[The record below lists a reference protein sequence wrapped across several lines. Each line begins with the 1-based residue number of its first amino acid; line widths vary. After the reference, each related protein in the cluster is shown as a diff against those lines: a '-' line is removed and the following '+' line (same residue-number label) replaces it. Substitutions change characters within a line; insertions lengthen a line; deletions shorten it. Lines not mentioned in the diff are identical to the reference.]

1 MRLRRKI
8 KRSTRQY
15 VVVVFICLLVL
26 GFAALSATFLIS
38 NRIRDSYQ
46 AKLDEYSQEMK
57 DNQHAIFVATSDI
70 KAGALI
76 TEENTDRR
84 IEYSS
89 QPLEAFVSTEDMG
102 KVVLVDIPSG
112 THLLTSMVTD
122 YKLSTEL
129 RELEYI
135 AIHLGSNVNKDDTV
149 DVRINF
155 PNGEDYILISKKIV
169 RGLSQ
174 EAASCLMW
182 LDEEEILMMSAAIVD
197 VYEYPGSKIYFAKYV
212 DPLIQEPSTVT
223 YTPSLPVLKLI
234 EEDPNIVDRY
244 SQEINKEIRK
254 GLENRLASSFNKDV
268 TQANW
273 ELVPDTSYASI
284 EYKQEVEDAVE
295 LGEDNKFENN
305 SYYALDDDK
314 RLEEVIVIE

>member
-26 GFAALSATFLIS
+26 GFAAFLATFLIS
-38 NRIRDSYQ
+38 NSIRDNYQ

-57 DNQHAIFVATSDI
+57 DNQHAVFVATSDI

-89 QPLEAFVSTEDMG
+89 QPLETLITTEDMG
-102 KVVLVDIPSG
+102 KVLLVDIPAG
-112 THLLTSMVTD
+112 AHLLTSMVTD
-122 YKLSTEL
+122 YKISTEL

-149 DVRINF
+149 DIRINF
-155 PNGEDYILISKKIV
+155 PNGEDYIVNSKKIV

-182 LDEEEILMMSAAIVD
+182 LDEEEMLRMSAAIVD
-197 VYEYPGSKIYFAKYV
+197 AYEYPGTKIYFTKYV
-212 DPLIQEPSTVT
+212 DPLIQEPSVVT
-223 YTPSLPVLKLI
+223 YTPSLSVLKLI
-234 EEDPNIVDRY
+234 EEDPNVVDRY

-254 GLENRLASSFNKDV
+254 GLENRLASSFNMDV

-273 ELVPDTSYASI
+273 ELSPDTSYASI
-284 EYKQEVEDAVE
+284 EYKEEAEDTVE
-295 LGEDNKFENN
+295 LGRDNEIEDN

-314 RLEEVIVIE
+314 SWEEVIVIE

>member
-26 GFAALSATFLIS
+26 GFAAFLATFLIS
-38 NRIRDSYQ
+38 NSIRDNYQ

-57 DNQHAIFVATSDI
+57 DNQHAVFVATSDI

-89 QPLEAFVSTEDMG
+89 QPLETLVTTEDMG
-102 KVVLVDIPSG
+102 KVLLVDIPAG
-112 THLLTSMVTD
+112 AHLLTSMVTD
-122 YKLSTEL
+122 YKISTEL

-149 DVRINF
+149 DIRINF
-155 PNGEDYILISKKIV
+155 PNGEDYIVNSKKIV

-182 LDEEEILMMSAAIVD
+182 LDEEEMLRMSAAIVD
-197 VYEYPGSKIYFAKYV
+197 AYEYPGTKIYFTKYV
-212 DPLIQEPSTVT
+212 DPLIQEPSVVT
-223 YTPSLPVLKLI
+223 YTPSLSVLKLI
-234 EEDPNIVDRY
+234 EEDPNVVDRY

-254 GLENRLASSFNKDV
+254 GLENRLASSFNMDV

-273 ELVPDTSYASI
+273 ELSPDTSYASI
-284 EYKQEVEDAVE
+284 EYKEEAEDAVE
-295 LGEDNKFENN
+295 LGRDNEIEDN

-314 RLEEVIVIE
+314 SWEEVIVIE

>member
-26 GFAALSATFLIS
+26 GFAAFLATFLIS
-38 NRIRDSYQ
+38 NSIRDNYQ

-57 DNQHAIFVATSDI
+57 DNQHAVFVATSDI

-89 QPLEAFVSTEDMG
+89 QPLETLVTTEDMG
-102 KVVLVDIPSG
+102 KVLLVDIPAG
-112 THLLTSMVTD
+112 AHLLTSMVTD
-122 YKLSTEL
+122 YKISTEL

-149 DVRINF
+149 DIRINF
-155 PNGEDYILISKKIV
+155 PNGEDYIVNSKKIV

-182 LDEEEILMMSAAIVD
+182 LDEEEMLRMSAAIVD
-197 VYEYPGSKIYFAKYV
+197 AYEYPGTKIYFTKYV
-212 DPLIQEPSTVT
+212 DPLIQEPSVVT
-223 YTPSLPVLKLI
+223 YTPSLSVLKLI
-234 EEDPNIVDRY
+234 EEDPNVVDRY

-254 GLENRLASSFNKDV
+254 GLENRLASSFNMDV

-273 ELVPDTSYASI
+273 ELSPDTSYASI
-284 EYKQEVEDAVE
+284 EYKEEAEDTVE
-295 LGEDNKFENN
+295 LGRDNEIEDN

-314 RLEEVIVIE
+314 SWEEVIVIE

>member
-26 GFAALSATFLIS
+26 GFAAFLATFLIS
-38 NRIRDSYQ
+38 NSIRDNYQ

-57 DNQHAIFVATSDI
+57 DNQHAVFVATSDI

-89 QPLEAFVSTEDMG
+89 QPLETLITTEDMG
-102 KVVLVDIPSG
+102 KVLLVDIPAG
-112 THLLTSMVTD
+112 AHLLTSMVTD
-122 YKLSTEL
+122 YKISTEL

-149 DVRINF
+149 DIRINF
-155 PNGEDYILISKKIV
+155 PNGEDYIVNSKKIV

-182 LDEEEILMMSAAIVD
+182 LDEEEMLRMSAAIVD
-197 VYEYPGSKIYFAKYV
+197 AYEYPGTKIYFTKYV
-212 DPLIQEPSTVT
+212 DPLIQEPSVVT
-223 YTPSLPVLKLI
+223 YTPSLSVLKLI
-234 EEDPNIVDRY
+234 EEDPNVVDRY

-254 GLENRLASSFNKDV
+254 GLENRLASSFNMDV

-273 ELVPDTSYASI
+273 ELSPDTSYASI
-284 EYKQEVEDAVE
+284 EYKEEAEDAVE
-295 LGEDNKFENN
+295 LGRDNEIEDN

-314 RLEEVIVIE
+314 SWEEVIVIE

>member
-26 GFAALSATFLIS
+26 GFAAFLATFLIS
-38 NRIRDSYQ
+38 NSIRDNYQ

-57 DNQHAIFVATSDI
+57 DNQHAVFVATSDI

-89 QPLEAFVSTEDMG
+89 QPLETLITTEDMG
-102 KVVLVDIPSG
+102 KVLLVDIPAG
-112 THLLTSMVTD
+112 AHLLTSMVTD
-122 YKLSTEL
+122 YKISTEL

-149 DVRINF
+149 DIRINF
-155 PNGEDYILISKKIV
+155 PNGEDYIVNSKKIV

-174 EAASCLMW
+174 AAAS
-182 LDEEEILMMSAAIVD
+182 
-197 VYEYPGSKIYFAKYV
+197 
-212 DPLIQEPSTVT
+212 
-223 YTPSLPVLKLI
+223 
-234 EEDPNIVDRY
+234 
-244 SQEINKEIRK
+244 
-254 GLENRLASSFNKDV
+254 
-268 TQANW
+268 
-273 ELVPDTSYASI
+273 
-284 EYKQEVEDAVE
+284 
-295 LGEDNKFENN
+295 
-305 SYYALDDDK
+305 
-314 RLEEVIVIE
+314 